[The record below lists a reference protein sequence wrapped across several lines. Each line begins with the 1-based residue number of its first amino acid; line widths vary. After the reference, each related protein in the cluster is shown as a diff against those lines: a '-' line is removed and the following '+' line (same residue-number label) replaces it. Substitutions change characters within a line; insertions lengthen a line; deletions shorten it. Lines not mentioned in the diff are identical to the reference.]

1 MKSTGEVMG
10 SDFNFEKALYKAFA
24 GANMLL
30 PECGR
35 VLFTIEDKDKNV
47 VLPLAERF
55 AKIGYRIFATRG
67 TAEFLRQNGLHAT
80 KVSKIGEEDSND
92 PAIIKLLMN
101 NEVDLVINTMS
112 HDQEMSSDGF
122 VIRQTAIEHNIALL
136 TSLNTA
142 DALLRA
148 LENRSFATESL

>member
-1 MKSTGEVMG
+1 MKYDG
-10 SDFNFEKALYKAFA
+10 L
-24 GANMLL
+24 
-30 PECGR
+30 
-35 VLFTIEDKDKNV
+35 I
-47 VLPLAERF
+47 
-55 AKIGYRIFATRG
+55 
-67 TAEFLRQNGLHAT
+67 AEFLRQNGLHAT